1 MINTA
6 TATLNHSLRVR
17 TELRDAGVSRYGFA
31 RFDIRHLPTII
42 SPDEHISAVVYGL
55 SEGNSM
61 LLAATD
67 RRIIYLNKKPL
78 FIDQDD
84 ITYDVVGGIS
94 FGHAGLGTTVT
105 LHTRIRDYK
114 VRTFNRK
121 AAQNFVQ
128 FIELHCLK
136 PLSRGQYRD

>member
-1 MINTA
+1 
-6 TATLNHSLRVR
+6 
-17 TELRDAGVSRYGFA
+17 
-31 RFDIRHLPTII
+31 
-42 SPDEHISAVVYGL
+42 
-55 SEGNSM
+55 M

-84 ITYDVVGGIS
+84 ITYDVVFGMS
-94 FGHAGLGTTVT
+94 FGQAGLGSTFS
-105 LHTRIRDYK
+105 LHTLIRVYK

-128 FIELHCLK
+128 FIELPCLK